1 VTLAVFLAA
10 LASAMLHAAWSA
22 ATRLRADPGNALA
35 SVVVMAGVTAIPV
48 GLYAGLPPPSA
59 IKWLIGGAIFN
70 LLTMRTLMATYRRT
84 PFAVGYPI
92 VRGMAPLSVTLI
104 SFVLLGDRMSPIALV
119 GVGLISAG
127 VLMLA
132 ESARRGEKFD
142 RTGLALALASGF
154 FNACFIITD
163 VQGVRTSGDPLPYGF
178 AVCIVNSLTMLGMLA
193 VEGRRVTGLMMKGNM
208 FFGLLASTLSTGSYL
223 LVLYGFAHGPT
234 GAVSALR
241 ETSVFF
247 GLLLAAFMLRERVG
261 PMRWIAAALAMLGAV
276 AIRLS

>member
-1 VTLAVFLAA
+1 VTLTVFLAA
-10 LASAMLHAAWSA
+10 MASAMLHALWSA
-22 ATRLRADPGNALA
+22 ATRLRGDPGNALA
-35 SVVVMAGVTAIPV
+35 SVVVMAGATAIPI
-48 GLYAGLPPPSA
+48 GLYAGLPPFA
-59 IKWLIGGAIFN
+59 ALKWLLLGALFN
-70 LLTMRTLMATYRRT
+70 ILTMRALMATYRRT

-104 SFVLLGDRMSPIALV
+104 SYALFGDRMAPVALV
-119 GVGLISAG
+119 GVALISVG
-127 VLMLA
+127 VLLLA
-132 ESARRGEKFD
+132 ESARRGARFD
-142 RTGLALALASGF
+142 RTGLALALVAGF

-163 VQGVRTSGDPLPYGF
+163 VQGVRTSGDTLPYG
-178 AVCIVNSLTMLGMLA
+178 AALCVINSVAMLAMLA
-193 VEGRRVTGLMMKGNM
+193 VEGRRVTGLLKGNVL
-208 FFGLLASTLSTGSYL
+208 FGLLAGALSTGSYL

-261 PMRWIAAALAMLGAV
+261 PLRWVAAALAMLGAA

>member
-1 VTLAVFLAA
+1 MTLAVFLAA
-10 LASAMLHAAWSA
+10 LASAMLHALWSA

-35 SVVVMAGVTAIPV
+35 SVVVMAGVSAIPV
-48 GLYAGLPPPSA
+48 GLYAGLPPVA
-59 IKWLIGGAIFN
+59 AFKWLIGGAILN
-70 LLTMRTLMATYRRT
+70 MLTMRTLMATYRRT
-84 PFAVGYPI
+84 PFAVSYPI

-104 SFVLLGDRMSPIALV
+104 SYVLLGDRMGPFALV

-142 RTGLALALASGF
+142 RTGLLLALASGF

-178 AVCIVNSLTMLGMLA
+178 AMCIVNSVTMLAMLA
-193 VEGRRVTGLMMKGNM
+193 AEGRRVTGLMKGNM
-208 FFGLLASTLSTGSYL
+208 VFGLLAGALSTGSYL
-223 LVLYGFAHGPT
+223 LVLYGFVHGPT

-261 PMRWIAAALAMLGAV
+261 LLRWVAAGLAMLGAV

>member
-1 VTLAVFLAA
+1 VTLAVFIAA
-10 LASAMLHAAWSA
+10 LASAMLHALWSA

-35 SVVVMAGVTAIPV
+35 SVVVMAGVSAIPV
-48 GLYAGLPPPSA
+48 GLYAGLPPASA
-59 IKWLIGGAIFN
+59 IKWLIGGAVFN

-178 AVCIVNSLTMLGMLA
+178 AVCIVNSLTMLAMLA
-193 VEGRRVTGLMMKGNM
+193 VEGRRVTGLMKGNLL
-208 FFGLLASTLSTGSYL
+208 FGLLASVLSTGSYL

-261 PMRWIAAALAMLGAV
+261 ALRWVAAALAMLGAV

>member
-1 VTLAVFLAA
+1 
-10 LASAMLHAAWSA
+10 
-22 ATRLRADPGNALA
+22 
-35 SVVVMAGVTAIPV
+35 
-48 GLYAGLPPPSA
+48 
-59 IKWLIGGAIFN
+59 
-70 LLTMRTLMATYRRT
+70 
-84 PFAVGYPI
+84 
-92 VRGMAPLSVTLI
+92 MAPLSVTLI

-178 AVCIVNSLTMLGMLA
+178 AVCIVNSLTMLAMLA
-193 VEGRRVTGLMMKGNM
+193 VEGRRVTGLMKGNLL
-208 FFGLLASTLSTGSYL
+208 FGLLASVLSTGSYL

-247 GLLLAAFMLRERVG
+247 GLLFAAFMLRERVG
-261 PMRWIAAALAMLGAV
+261 ALRWVAAALAMLGAV

>member
-10 LASAMLHAAWSA
+10 LSSAMLHALWNA
-22 ATRLRADPGNALA
+22 AARRRPDPGNGLA
-35 SVVVMAGVTAIPV
+35 SVVVMAGVASIPV
-48 GLYAGLPPPSA
+48 GLYAGLPPPSS
-59 IKWLIGGAIFN
+59 IKWVVGSTVFN
-70 LLTMRTLMATYRRT
+70 LLTMRALMATYRRT
-84 PFAVGYPI
+84 PFAVSYPI

-104 SFVLLGDRMSPIALV
+104 SYFLLRERMSPGALV

-127 VLMLA
+127 VLLLA
-132 ESARRGEKFD
+132 ESARRGARFD
-142 RTGLALALASGF
+142 RTGLLFALAAGF

-163 VQGVRTSGDPLPYGF
+163 VQGVRTSGDALPYGF
-178 AVCIVNSLTMLGMLA
+178 AVGIANSLTMLAMLA
-193 VEGRRVTGLMMKGNM
+193 LEGRRVTGLMKGNVGFGM
-208 FFGLLASTLSTGSYL
+208 FAGVLSTGSYL

-261 PMRWIAAALAMLGAV
+261 ALRWTAAALAMLGAV